1 MVDETAT
8 KAPNLNKLIFDHFVE
23 FGSNGAFEIVLLSEC
38 D

>member
-1 MVDETAT
+1 MVDETVI

-23 FGSNGAFEIVLLSEC
+23 CGSNGSFEIVLVSEV